1 MQPILKTIGE
11 DIKDRAEKRF
21 KTSTGPDGSRWRPNA
36 RSTIEAYIR
45 KQGGFGKKG
54 INRKGQTLAT
64 AKRPLIGL
72 SKSLMSQFHM
82 HADAHSVTVSNTMIY
97 AAIQQF
103 SGQAG
108 RGKKVRIPARP
119 FLPVRLDGSLYP
131 QEQAKILE
139 LLNGYLMAC

>member
-1 MQPILKTIGE
+1 MSCSSLRIHAL
-11 DIKDRAEKRF
+11 DA
-21 KTSTGPDGSRWRPNA
+21 TSTRCYPSA
-36 RSTIEAYIR
+36 ETL
-45 KQGGFGKKG
+45 GKKG

-82 HADAHSVTVSNTMIY
+82 HAVAHSVTVSNTMIY

-103 SGQAG
+103 GGQAG